1 MHGQPVGHRAGR
13 TFAVFAQ
20 HPVTDSPALP
30 CRHLVQ
36 DRQPILPQALD
47 RGGIEHVLGVSEMG
61 EQLTATLM
69 GVQ

>member
-1 MHGQPVGHRAGR
+1 MHGQPFGHALGRAFG
-13 TFAVFAQ
+13 VFAQ
-20 HPVTDSPALP
+20 GPIADGPALP

-36 DRQPILPQALD
+36 DRQPVLPQALD